1 MSPSHRESLETI
13 ETGVEQGLA
22 SNMDVHARRVGLRG
36 LRKVKSC

>member
-1 MSPSHRESLETI
+1 MSLSHRESLETI

-22 SNMDVHARRVGLRG
+22 SNMDVHSRRVGLLG